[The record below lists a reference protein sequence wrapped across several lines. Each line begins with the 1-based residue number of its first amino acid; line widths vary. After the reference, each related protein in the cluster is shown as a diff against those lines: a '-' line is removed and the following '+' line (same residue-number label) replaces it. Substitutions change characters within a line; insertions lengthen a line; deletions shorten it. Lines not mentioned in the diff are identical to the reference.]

1 VVLDFYEEPPVRVPQ
16 NKWKPRSGPVLEKT
30 VLQVLVLG
38 NPVRNEGSRL
48 LFLKKKIS
56 FSKGSVLVAEL
67 DLVFKYGSDSG
78 SKNQTWFQFD
88 FY

>member
-1 VVLDFYEEPPVRVPQ
+1 MDTHVQFCA
-16 NKWKPRSGPVLEKT
+16 RSGPVLEKT

-38 NPVRNEGSRL
+38 NPVGNQGSRL

-56 FSKGSVLVAEL
+56 FTKVSVLVPEL
-67 DLVFKYGSDSG
+67 DLVFKYGSGSC